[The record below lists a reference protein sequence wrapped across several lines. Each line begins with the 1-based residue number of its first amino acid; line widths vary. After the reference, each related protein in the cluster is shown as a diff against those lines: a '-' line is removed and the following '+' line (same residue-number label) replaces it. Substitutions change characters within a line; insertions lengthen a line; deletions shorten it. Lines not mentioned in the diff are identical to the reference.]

1 VRTITTAAILAVGS
15 ELTTGTTRD
24 TNSGDLARELTGL
37 GVRVLRSVALPDELA
52 IATEAVADALRDADL
67 VVCTGG
73 LGPTPDDLTREAIA
87 AACGLEPRV
96 DDELLAG
103 IEALF
108 TRRGIAMP
116 DANRKQAWLIDG
128 ATALPN
134 AHGSAPGWWVDR
146 PDGRI
151 IIALP
156 GPPREMWPMWREHAL
171 PRLHA
176 GALGVERATHTL
188 RLTGVGESA
197 LVALIGEDV
206 LRAANPQVATYARAD
221 AVDVVVSADGD
232 GRLTARSIVDAAV
245 AKLRT
250 QVGEFVFA
258 EGDQTWA
265 DALAARLGGRT
276 LATVELGTAGHLQ
289 ALLGSAPYLRFG
301 ELVADEANLHDAAT
315 DLGHFAQR
323 VREVGGANIGVAL
336 FARQTKDTHV
346 RIAIATDHGVE
357 EMTRV
362 AFLAGDEG
370 RRRAALACAAAL
382 WQFLGRPHL
391 SPGDR
396 SSTTV
401 N

>member
-1 VRTITTAAILAVGS
+1 VRAIRTAAILAVGS
-15 ELTTGTTRD
+15 ELTTGATRD

-37 GVRVLRSVALPDELA
+37 GVRVVRSTALPDDLGF
-52 IATEAVADALRDADL
+52 ATAAVSGALEDADL
-67 VVCTGG
+67 VVSTGG

-96 DDELLAG
+96 DEALLAG

-128 ATALPN
+128 AVALPN
-134 AHGSAPGWWVDR
+134 AHGSAPGWWVER
-146 PDGRI
+146 PDGRL

-171 PRLHA
+171 PRLRA

-188 RLTGVGESA
+188 RLTAVGESA
-197 LVALIGEDV
+197 LVALIGENV

-221 AVDVVVSADGD
+221 AVDVVVSAQGD
-232 GRLTARSIVDAAV
+232 GRLTAQAIVDSAV

-265 DALAARLGGRT
+265 DALGNRLAGRT
-276 LATVELGTAGHLQ
+276 LATVEMGTGGTLL
-289 ALLGSAPYLRFG
+289 ALLGSAPFLIHG
-301 ELVADEANLHDAAT
+301 ELLSAADDADGLAKR
-315 DLGHFAQR
+315 A
-323 VREVGGANIGVAL
+323 RENRGADIGVAL
-336 FARQTKDTHV
+336 FVRQTKDSHA
-346 RIAIATDHGVE
+346 RIAIATEDGVE
-357 EMTRV
+357 ELKRV

-382 WQFLGRPHL
+382 WSWLGRFNA
-391 SPGDR
+391 DR
-396 SSTTV
+396 AGIRRTTKA
-401 N
+401 